1 MSYRPRVVILGA
13 GFGGLWAAKKLKDQ
27 VVDVLVIDRN
37 NFHTFLPL
45 LYQVAAAEIEIEQIT
60 YPVRQMFRKS
70 KNVGFIRAEVK
81 QVIPEENVV
90 VTDAGSIPYDFLII
104 ALGSQT
110 AYYGVPGAKELTFP
124 LKSISQAIEL
134 RNHILSMFEKATFEL
149 ETEKRI
155 PLLNFVIVGGG
166 PTGVEFAASLQ
177 ELIDGPLKKDF
188 KELRPWLPKV
198 HLIEAN
204 PKILKGYPEDQ
215 RDYAMKELQ
224 KKGIVLHT
232 GTSVTE
238 VTPSA
243 VYLSDGNSIKTHTVV
258 WAAGIQGPDI
268 LLDWGL
274 PLNSRKQIQVDQ
286 TLNVIGYD
294 NIFAIGDLASVLDQF
309 VPQVAP
315 AAIQMGELAATNILH
330 SLRGKPP
337 KLFTYRD
344 KGSMTILGRNKAIV
358 KTKRLKF
365 KGFIA
370 WFSWLFLHLMK
381 LVGYRNRAMV
391 LLNWAWSYLFY
402 ERAARIILP
411 LQPDG
416 KPVSGKASNVHII
429 ESL

>member
-13 GFGGLWAAKKLKDQ
+13 GFGGLWAAKKLRNKP
-27 VVDVLVIDRN
+27 VDVLVIDRN

-45 LYQVAAAEIEIEQIT
+45 LYQVAAAEIEIEQIA

-70 KNVGFIRAEVK
+70 KNVGFIQAEVQ
-81 QVIPEENVV
+81 QVLPHENLV
-90 VTDAGSIPYDFLII
+90 VTDAGQIPFDFLII

-110 AYYGVPGAKELTFP
+110 AFFGVPGAKEVAFP
-124 LKSISQAIEL
+124 LKTIPQAIEL

-149 ETEKRI
+149 DVERRI

-166 PTGVEFAASLQ
+166 PTGVEFASSLQ

-188 KELRPWLPKV
+188 KELRPWTPQV

-215 RDYAMKELQ
+215 RDYAMKQLQ

-238 VTPSA
+238 VSDSF
-243 VYLSDGNSIKTHTVV
+243 VKLSNGRSVMTNTVI
-258 WAAGIQGPDI
+258 WAAGIQGPEI
-268 LLDWGL
+268 LAGWNLL
-274 PLNSRKQIQVDQ
+274 LNKRKKIQVDNS
-286 TLNVIGYD
+286 LRSIGFE
-294 NIFAIGDLASVLDQF
+294 NIYAIGDLASVQDQF

-315 AAIQMGELAATNILH
+315 AAIQMGELASTNILRT
-330 SLRGKPP
+330 LEGKQP
-337 KLFTYRD
+337 KLFKYKD

-358 KTKRLKF
+358 KTRRLKF

-370 WFSWLFLHLMK
+370 WFTWLFLHLMK

-402 ERAARIILP
+402 ERASRIILP
-411 LQPDG
+411 MKENMPAVEKG
-416 KPVSGKASNVHII
+416 KTELI
-429 ESL
+429 ETAP